1 MLCTL
6 VPVQLPDPADGILMV
21 MCADCVDKVISAFA
35 FVQTVI
41 RANSWWTAKQPE
53 CDSIDKITPETVT
66 LDTAEKDEF
75 YSNEEYLLD
84 EDDYQDGSEY
94 DGHEDDGTGSESDT
108 TSLPQSVGLKHVKY
122 FPKLDGGADRSFR
135 CCGRKCWLTFTT
147 REELE
152 KHGTAVHGVHQRALD
167 WDDSFQYEC
176 TVCLTRFSHRK
187 NLLSH
192 LRRLV
197 RDYQC
202 PVCRV
207 CFDRPRLKMAHMKQ
221 LHPDYLRF
229 AARKSYSL
237 EAQPLKICCG
247 CGERFNTIDELTTHG
262 KQKHAPAHGQEQE
275 GLRMDSNWQC
285 TICYKRFKTRANL
298 QNHQRSVYLE
308 KPFTCGQCG
317 EAFTYLSRLEAHEQG
332 HALERRFVCE
342 TCGNA
347 FKTKVG
353 LTAHGVIHREKTFQC
368 TECDYS
374 SSKSFHLTSHM
385 RRHSDN
391 KPFQCQQCPM
401 QFRTKSNLVS
411 HMQSHGRV
419 KSFPCRYCD
428 RQYKYVSDRTKHE
441 REHTGLFPY
450 GCGDCGKKFVRP
462 GSLKAHVQ
470 VCKMR
475 SE

>member
-21 MCADCVDKVISAFA
+21 MCADCVDKVISAYA

-53 CDSIDKITPETVT
+53 CDSIDKTTPETVT
-66 LDTAEKDEF
+66 LDTAEIDEL

-94 DGHEDDGTGSESDT
+94 DGHKDDGTGSESDT

-122 FPKLDGGADRSFR
+122 FPKLAGGADRSFR

-176 TVCLTRFSHRK
+176 T
-187 NLLSH
+187 
-192 LRRLV
+192 
-197 RDYQC
+197 
-202 PVCRV
+202 
-207 CFDRPRLKMAHMKQ
+207 
-221 LHPDYLRF
+221 LHPDYLRL

-275 GLRMDSNWQC
+275 GLRIDSNLQC

-317 EAFTYLSRLEAHEQG
+317 EAFAYLSRLEAHEQG

-342 TCGNA
+342 TCGTA
-347 FKTKVG
+347 FKTKAG
-353 LTAHGVIHREKTFQC
+353 LIAHGVIHREKTFQC